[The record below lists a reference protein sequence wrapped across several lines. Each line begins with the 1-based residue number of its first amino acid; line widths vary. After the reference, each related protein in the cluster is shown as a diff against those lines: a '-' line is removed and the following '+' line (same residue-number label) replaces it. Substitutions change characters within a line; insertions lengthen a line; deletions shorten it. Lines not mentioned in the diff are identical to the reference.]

1 MPGTEKQVWRNSEKF
16 HGQIM
21 RCVEN
26 GMDVLGDSGRMAI
39 IYHIEARFGLKEE
52 QIPQHP
58 KRFVLA
64 LENIF
69 GKQAGTIIGAILE
82 QMRLNASCNREFLRF
97 ATALK
102 DALHNDP
109 NLSAN
114 YLATIGANNEQLD
127 VPY

>member
-1 MPGTEKQVWRNSEKF
+1 MPGTEKQVWRNSERF

-21 RCVEN
+21 RCVED
-26 GMDVLGDSGRMAI
+26 GMDVLGDSGRRAI

-52 QIPQHP
+52 QIPNQP

-69 GKQAGTIIGAILE
+69 GKQAGTIIGAILD
-82 QMRLNASCNREFLRF
+82 QMRLNANCSREFLRF
-97 ATALK
+97 AKALR
-102 DALHNDP
+102 DAVRNDP

-114 YLATIGANNEQLD
+114 YLATRGANDEHL
-127 VPY
+127 VAPY